1 MWWSNRHKLTPE
13 SIMPRT
19 LVEHRCDIV
28 HILSCAI
35 TTMQCIAQQQL
46 QYNVNYLTASCSRGG
61 RRGSLCN
68 RGSSLPWSGGVGGC
82 CLYTAHNALCRRGWK
97 GRHSLSSSNRGMLEG
112 GDGGSPVVGLLVRHR
127 CSGLHRDTSLAP
139 CLKAGLKRA
148 MDSQSMSAT
157 LLKAM
162 QMPLKCDKKQ
172 VLSLTNRLSASIVT
186 QIVCVLLFKTCLL
199 PPAGSN

>member
-1 MWWSNRHKLTPE
+1 MWWSNKHKLKPE
-13 SIMPRT
+13 FIMPRT

-112 GDGGSPVVGLLVRHR
+112 GDGGSPVVGLLVGHR
-127 CSGLHRDTSLAP
+127 CSSLHREYKPGSL
-139 CLKAGLKRA
+139 CISKSQQSKRVEVN
-148 MDSQSMSAT
+148 SAT

-162 QMPLKCDKKQ
+162 QMPLKCDNKACLVTDKHRQFGNFVGKAQ
-172 VLSLTNRLSASIVT
+172 VLSHKLYL
-186 QIVCVLLFKTCLL
+186 
-199 PPAGSN
+199 

>member
-1 MWWSNRHKLTPE
+1 M
-13 SIMPRT
+13 
-19 LVEHRCDIV
+19 
-28 HILSCAI
+28 
-35 TTMQCIAQQQL
+35 
-46 QYNVNYLTASCSRGG
+46 NYLTASCCRGG
-61 RRGSLCN
+61 STGSLCSIG
-68 RGSSLPWSGGVGGC
+68 RSLLGDGGAGRC
-82 CLYTAHNALCRRGWK
+82 CLSTAHDTLCRRGWK
-97 GRHSLSSSNRGMLEG
+97 GRHSLSSSNRDVLG
-112 GDGGSPVVGLLVRHR
+112 GGNGGSRGVGLLVRHR